1 MSDLFREPASFVKLS
16 AVTIMA
22 AFTLSA
28 ESCGGGGSTTP
39 SAPAPTVPT
48 KPGANPTPT
57 PPPAPTVS
65 PLMVASN
72 WEIGPVIDGQ
82 NYSKN
87 MPLQPTQTPEG
98 WTFNF
103 PLEGGTVNYLT
114 TKYGSLVGKRHIVI
128 RYRVETDPLVDI
140 WATSYGLGGISLG
153 PTLYFQ
159 DKNDDWNTD
168 TKRWWATKYSPE
180 NIKAGEYT
188 LDVPFDGGWVSMMGG
203 YNGNSPEFAKALSNV
218 SRVGFTFGGGTGYGH
233 GVFATGP
240 ARFTLLSFVIE

>member
-1 MSDLFREPASFVKLS
+1 M
-16 AVTIMA
+16 
-22 AFTLSA
+22 TLSA
-28 ESCGGGGSTTP
+28 ESCGSSGGGSISP
-39 SAPAPTVPT
+39 SPAQPPTVPAL
-48 KPGANPTPT
+48 PGTPTSPPTPV
-57 PPPAPTVS
+57 VS

-72 WEIGPVIDGQ
+72 WEIGPVIDGH
-82 NYSKN
+82 NYSVN
-87 MPLQPTQTPEG
+87 MPPRPTQTSEG

-103 PLEGGTVNYLT
+103 PLQGGTVNYLT
-114 TKYGSLVGKRHIVI
+114 TKYGSLLGKHHIVI
-128 RYRVETDPLVDI
+128 KYRVETDPLVDI

-168 TKRWWATKYSPE
+168 TKRWWATKYSPQ

-188 LDVPFDGGWVSMMGG
+188 LDVPFDGGWTSMMG
-203 YNGNSPEFAKALSNV
+203 YHNGDSPEFAKALSDV

-240 ARFTLLSFVIE
+240 ARFTLLSMVIE